1 MINRRK
7 SVIRST
13 EGQSLKCYRRII
25 RKNLKNRF
33 GLLDSD
39 IETIIQTLKMHPK
52 VEIAYIFG
60 SRVKGNF
67 KNGSDVDIALKGT
80 GLDFDIQSQIS
91 YWLNEE
97 TNMPYKFDVLIY
109 EYIREPKLQEH
120 IDRVGV
126 EIYNKKALK
135 KIILKKFNILKYF
148 LNFIG

>member
-1 MINRRK
+1 M
-7 SVIRST
+7 VI
-13 EGQSLKCYRRII
+13 I
-25 RKNLKNRF
+25 
-33 GLLDSD
+33 
-39 IETIIQTLKMHPK
+39 IETLKKHPK
-52 VEIAYIFG
+52 VELASIFG
-60 SRVKGNF
+60 SRAKGNF